1 MNSHRY
7 FLEIANELSYNVD
20 FMTLTLTGVS
30 SMGEVK
36 FSGVSFYKKRDLIEG
51 STKRCVD
58 ARLETFKP
66 INK

>member
-1 MNSHRY
+1 
-7 FLEIANELSYNVD
+7 
-20 FMTLTLTGVS
+20 MTLTLTGVS